1 MRFQRAALAAGSL
14 SGAVAAALTTADA
27 PAFDWLSIEPTR
39 ELRYSDCYDGFQCAR
54 LRVPMDWNDPENN
67 KTVDIAIATLPAKVP
82 KSHRDYGGTVITNPG
97 GPGGPGVSFVQRFGR
112 HLQRVLDGNKK
123 YDILSFDPRGVQY
136 TTPRADC
143 FGDSFARDAWG
154 LEDRGVGSLDAS
166 DDALKRHL
174 ALYGALGSLCE
185 DTLRDSE
192 ILRHVSTAA
201 VSRDMVE
208 IVDRLDELKKKELSA
223 FSYTESQ
230 AQDPLV
236 HHKGKTSE
244 VARLQYI
251 GFSYGT
257 VLGNTFASM
266 FPGRVGRV
274 VIDGVEDVVDY
285 MSGVSKSVPNTSE
298 IWQPSDDCFKEL
310 DHKLGRY

>member
-1 MRFQRAALAAGSL
+1 MRFQRAVLAAGRL
-14 SGAVAAALTTADA
+14 GGAVAAALTPADA
-27 PAFDWLSIEPTR
+27 QVFDWLSVEPTR
-39 ELRYSDCYDGFQCAR
+39 ELRYQECYDGFQCAR

-67 KTVDIAIATLPAKVP
+67 KTVEIAIATLPAKVP
-82 KSHRDYGGTVITNPG
+82 KDHPDYGGTIITNPG
-97 GPGGPGVSFVQRFGR
+97 GPGGPGVLFVQRFGR

-143 FGDSFARDAWG
+143 FGDGFARDAWG
-154 LEDRGVGSLDAS
+154 LENRGIGLLDSS
-166 DDALKRHL
+166 DDSLKRHL
-174 ALYGALGSLCE
+174 ALFKAFGSLCE

-208 IVDRLDELKKKELSA
+208 IIDRLDELKKKELSTL
-223 FSYTESQ
+223 SYTEDQS
-230 AQDPLV
+230 QDPLV
-236 HHKGKTSE
+236 RHEDKTPE

-274 VIDGVEDVVDY
+274 VIDGVEDVLDY
-285 MSGVSKSVPNTSE
+285 MSGVSKSVPTRAR
-298 IWQPSDDCFKEL
+298 FGTL
-310 DHKLGRY
+310 